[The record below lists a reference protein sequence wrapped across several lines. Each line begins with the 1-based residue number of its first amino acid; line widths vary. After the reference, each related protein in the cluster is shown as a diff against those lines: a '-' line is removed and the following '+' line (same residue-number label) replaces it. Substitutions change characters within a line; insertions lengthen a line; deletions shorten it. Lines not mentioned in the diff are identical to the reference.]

1 MSLGRRPIKSEASTK
16 AWNRPMDWPPEEDR
30 TKNLCSRHE
39 SMNLSR
45 ELFAAWPIDKELPL
59 DTPFGILRSV
69 RERATFCVL
78 CRLISHAAED
88 VVDTDRADIIGC
100 WIRDGQLEGKETTSL
115 RLRVTSPP
123 LVDGYNT
130 YQLCDIV
137 PYDPDGMVSD
147 LFTGRAMNKQQ
158 IDFTLA
164 CSWVRK
170 CDEWHGEACRQKE
183 AWTTTAVGVPFI
195 RLLDLKQ
202 NCVVEMAVPPL
213 YCKGCTLPAVNFLF
227 EQTSDYFP
235 FKIVRSWVPDPNTV
249 VWQFALTSRPE
260 SEHPEV
266 LARRQPP
273 SLRHSLFYNPAA
285 TSYVPPYNPPTNS
298 SSSLSGTLSSPTRTS
313 DSQSQHLLHTNSSSS
328 SSGTPSSPTRTSDSQ
343 SQPPQTMTT
352 TMPVRGHHT
361 APKFNGKPEGLHR
374 FFSEVEYLAARA
386 AVEGRDLIRA
396 TIGYLD
402 DSDWEIWHSSGD
414 AADGNDWEAFKT
426 CIGKLYPGS
435 DNERRWCPSDLTR
448 IAMLQSQTP
457 MLTKDDLGV
466 YHRKFL
472 VPANWLLAKN
482 SVSNQDVGRDYLSG
496 FDPVTRQKI
505 KDRLAMVH
513 MQHHPDDP
521 YTITE
526 IYTEA
531 SFILGSAT
539 PASLTGAT
547 AAASASPTTPE
558 PVKTESADIR
568 ALQSMMQQLMTLQ
581 QAQPQYPPPPPQY
594 PYNPTSYYPYPT
606 VPTAQA
612 YAYQPAP
619 PTQPNY
625 PYPAPFQ
632 PGPTPQPPQS
642 QQPRAI
648 PPPQSSEQRPPRKC
662 YFWNSLYHTMGTCPD
677 AVRYERNGWIGRNEE
692 GKWIVLPSRDTINRS
707 FPGDSFKEQVDNW
720 MRANNRSQERDA
732 PPHQTVPPVTAPSG
746 VASTNMVEIS
756 TFHYAEADE
765 SENRAFIEELPS
777 PFDLE
782 EEEKEEIFLQV
793 LMQKMPE
800 VAKKYVTSQK
810 KKDVRFTDPVVT
822 TPSTPARTPTEP
834 VLPPPTSIPFPSTS
848 SRSQLAEA
856 IETGRTTYR
865 PNYRVQ
871 SNIENPKAASDVL
884 ERALDATLTIT
895 QRELLAISYDARKGL
910 RDLISSKRVSAE
922 TSFASV
928 NMTSCY
934 GDDDEVVEVLLSTA
948 RDPKKECVVASPTQS
963 LRIICPIFN
972 DQYEVECILDTGS
985 QIIAMRRDVFDSLG
999 LMIDIDKFITM
1010 ESANLSSNQTIGLA
1024 HNVKITLGPI
1034 DLYLQVQIINDAPY
1048 EVLMGRPFFCLTS
1061 AVTRDYP
1068 DGRQDLTIH
1077 DPNSG
1082 RCFLIPTFKRIHRS
1096 RDVPEHF

>member
-1 MSLGRRPIKSEASTK
+1 MAT
-16 AWNRPMDWPPEEDR
+16 
-30 TKNLCSRHE
+30 
-39 SMNLSR
+39 MN
-45 ELFAAWPIDKELPL
+45 
-59 DTPFGILRSV
+59 
-69 RERATFCVL
+69 
-78 CRLISHAAED
+78 
-88 VVDTDRADIIGC
+88 
-100 WIRDGQLEGKETTSL
+100 
-115 RLRVTSPP
+115 
-123 LVDGYNT
+123 
-130 YQLCDIV
+130 
-137 PYDPDGMVSD
+137 
-147 LFTGRAMNKQQ
+147 
-158 IDFTLA
+158 
-164 CSWVRK
+164 
-170 CDEWHGEACRQKE
+170 
-183 AWTTTAVGVPFI
+183 
-195 RLLDLKQ
+195 
-202 NCVVEMAVPPL
+202 
-213 YCKGCTLPAVNFLF
+213 
-227 EQTSDYFP
+227 
-235 FKIVRSWVPDPNTV
+235 
-249 VWQFALTSRPE
+249 
-260 SEHPEV
+260 
-266 LARRQPP
+266 
-273 SLRHSLFYNPAA
+273 
-285 TSYVPPYNPPTNS
+285 
-298 SSSLSGTLSSPTRTS
+298 
-313 DSQSQHLLHTNSSSS
+313 
-328 SSGTPSSPTRTSDSQ
+328 
-343 SQPPQTMTT
+343 T

-374 FFSEVEYLAARA
+374 FFSEVEYLANRA

-402 DSDWEIWHSSGD
+402 DSDWEIWRSSGD

-435 DNERRWCPSDLTR
+435 DNERRWRPSDLTR
-448 IAMLQSQTP
+448 IAMLQSQTL

-526 IYTEA
+526 IYMEA

-539 PASLTGAT
+539 PASLTGPPAP
-547 AAASASPTTPE
+547 ASTSPTTPE

-568 ALQSMMQQLMTLQ
+568 VLQSMMQQLMTLQ

-606 VPTAQA
+606 APSAQA
-612 YAYQPAP
+612 YAYQPVP

-662 YFWNSLYHTMGTCPD
+662 YFCNSLYHTMGTCPD
-677 AVRYERNGWIGRNEE
+677 TVRYERNGWIGRNEE
-692 GKWIVLPSRDTINRS
+692 GKWIVLPIRDTINRS

-746 VASTNMVEIS
+746 VASTNMVKIS

-765 SENRAFIEELPS
+765 SKNRAFIEELPS
-777 PFDLE
+777 PFELE

-810 KKDVRFTDPVVT
+810 KKDVCFTDPVVT
-822 TPSTPARTPTEP
+822 TPSAPARTPTEP
-834 VLPPPTSIPFPSTS
+834 VLPPPTSVPFPSTS

-871 SNIENPKAASDVL
+871 SNIENPKVASDVL

-928 NMTSCY
+928 NMASCY

-963 LRIICPIFN
+963 LRIIRPIFN

-1034 DLYLQVQIINDAPY
+1034 DLYLQVQIVNDAPY

-1082 RCFLIPTFKRIHRS
+1082 RRFLIPTFKRIHRPH
-1096 RDVPEHF
+1096 DAPEHF

>member
-1 MSLGRRPIKSEASTK
+1 MDVLSNNLRQLILEAETCHS
-16 AWNRPMDWPPEEDR
+16 
-30 TKNLCSRHE
+30 NLE
-39 SMNLSR
+39 MLEQNLSVLHEIVMR
-45 ELFAAWPIDKELPL
+45 EDSSINSAKAELLSDLWTKLRFRNRQQVRQHDENLALLTDVAKYFDPL
-59 DTPFGILRSV
+59 
-69 RERATFCVL
+69 
-78 CRLISHAAED
+78 H
-88 VVDTDRADIIGC
+88 DIF
-100 WIRDGQLEGKETTSL
+100 
-115 RLRVTSPP
+115 
-123 LVDGYNT
+123 
-130 YQLCDIV
+130 
-137 PYDPDGMVSD
+137 PDGPS
-147 LFTGRAMNKQQ
+147 QQ
-158 IDFTLA
+158 
-164 CSWVRK
+164 
-170 CDEWHGEACRQKE
+170 
-183 AWTTTAVGVPFI
+183 
-195 RLLDLKQ
+195 
-202 NCVVEMAVPPL
+202 
-213 YCKGCTLPAVNFLF
+213 AVNFLF

-298 SSSLSGTLSSPTRTS
+298 SSSSSGTPSSPTRTS
-313 DSQSQHLLHTNSSSS
+313 DSQSQHLPHTNSSSS

-343 SQPPQTMTT
+343 SQPPDTMATMTT

-374 FFSEVEYLAARA
+374 FFSEVEYLANRA

-402 DSDWEIWHSSGD
+402 DSDWEIWRSSGD

-435 DNERRWCPSDLTR
+435 DNERRWRPSDLTR

-547 AAASASPTTPE
+547 APASASPTAPE

-594 PYNPTSYYPYPT
+594 PYNPTSYYPFPT
-606 VPTAQA
+606 APTAQA

-662 YFWNSLYHTMGTCPD
+662 YFCNSLYHTMGTCPD

-834 VLPPPTSIPFPSTS
+834 VLPPPTSVPFPSTS

-963 LRIICPIFN
+963 LRIIRPIFN

-1034 DLYLQVQIINDAPY
+1034 DLYLQVQIVNDAPY

-1082 RCFLIPTFKRIHRS
+1082 RRFLIPTFKRIHRP

>member
-1 MSLGRRPIKSEASTK
+1 
-16 AWNRPMDWPPEEDR
+16 
-30 TKNLCSRHE
+30 
-39 SMNLSR
+39 
-45 ELFAAWPIDKELPL
+45 
-59 DTPFGILRSV
+59 
-69 RERATFCVL
+69 
-78 CRLISHAAED
+78 
-88 VVDTDRADIIGC
+88 
-100 WIRDGQLEGKETTSL
+100 
-115 RLRVTSPP
+115 
-123 LVDGYNT
+123 
-130 YQLCDIV
+130 
-137 PYDPDGMVSD
+137 
-147 LFTGRAMNKQQ
+147 
-158 IDFTLA
+158 
-164 CSWVRK
+164 
-170 CDEWHGEACRQKE
+170 
-183 AWTTTAVGVPFI
+183 
-195 RLLDLKQ
+195 
-202 NCVVEMAVPPL
+202 
-213 YCKGCTLPAVNFLF
+213 
-227 EQTSDYFP
+227 
-235 FKIVRSWVPDPNTV
+235 
-249 VWQFALTSRPE
+249 
-260 SEHPEV
+260 
-266 LARRQPP
+266 
-273 SLRHSLFYNPAA
+273 
-285 TSYVPPYNPPTNS
+285 
-298 SSSLSGTLSSPTRTS
+298 
-313 DSQSQHLLHTNSSSS
+313 
-328 SSGTPSSPTRTSDSQ
+328 
-343 SQPPQTMTT
+343 MTT

-374 FFSEVEYLAARA
+374 FFSEVEYLANRA

-402 DSDWEIWHSSGD
+402 DSDWEIWRSSGD

-435 DNERRWCPSDLTR
+435 DNERRWRPSDLTR

-539 PASLTGAT
+539 PASLTGPT
-547 AAASASPTTPE
+547 APASASPTTPE

-568 ALQSMMQQLMTLQ
+568 ALQSMMQQLMTMQ

-606 VPTAQA
+606 APTAQT
-612 YAYQPAP
+612 YAYQPVP

-662 YFWNSLYHTMGTCPD
+662 YFCNSLYHTMGTCPD

-822 TPSTPARTPTEP
+822 TPSAPARTPTEP
-834 VLPPPTSIPFPSTS
+834 VLPPPTSVPFPSTS

-928 NMTSCY
+928 NMASCY

-963 LRIICPIFN
+963 LRIIRPIFN

-1034 DLYLQVQIINDAPY
+1034 DLYLQVQIVNDAPY

-1082 RCFLIPTFKRIHRS
+1082 RRFLIPTFKRIHRP